1 METANI
7 ERPASLS
14 KMIDAAEKLSDGMSF
29 VRVDLYEINGQ
40 PRFGELTFYPASA
53 AEIFD
58 PPEYD
63 CFVGSYW

>member
-1 METANI
+1 
-7 ERPASLS
+7 
-14 KMIDAAEKLSDGMSF
+14 MIDAAGKLSDGMSF

-63 CFVGSYW
+63 RFVGSYW